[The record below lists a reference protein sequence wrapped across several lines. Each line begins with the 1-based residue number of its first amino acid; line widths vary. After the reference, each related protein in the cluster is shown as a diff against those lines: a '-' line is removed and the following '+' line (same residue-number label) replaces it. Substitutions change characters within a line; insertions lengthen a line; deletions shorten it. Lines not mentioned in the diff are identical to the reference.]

1 MRSLLVIK
9 SLPFAIFSLVIGCLA
24 IAAPAAG
31 AASTAAGTA
40 GQGGPGGQQTVSFR
54 GVSVTVPASWTVV
67 NLTRHP
73 RACPRLDVRAVYL
86 GTPGPDPACPAEL
99 RGRATAVQLEQVSA
113 ASPDRR
119 RATAHAVI
127 DGRAALTNP
136 DAGITHQI
144 IDLVPSAGVE
154 VSLSYG
160 TSAERAR
167 FVEKSIRV
175 SGRARAVPLAAP
187 AAVTPAPAQGV
198 VTGAGFDTCAA
209 PSAATMRDWL
219 ASPYRSVGIY
229 IGGVNRACAQA
240 NLTAAW
246 IRAIQAEG
254 WHYFPL
260 YVGLQASC
268 VAGFGDATISAAK
281 AAAQGSAAAAD
292 AVTQAAGLGIPAG
305 TPLIFDMEAYR
316 GGCGTAVTTF
326 LSAWDSGLHAKG
338 YAAGIYESFS
348 NIGDLTGA
356 AARITEPD
364 VIHYADWDG
373 KATTTS
379 SYMPA
384 TRWTSHQRI
393 HQYRGGHNE
402 SWGGA
407 KVNIDNDQLDV
418 ALGGSGTVGA
428 PPAPTPPPGPGPTPQ
443 PTPTPKP
450 TPTPG
455 PTPPHGPS
463 PAIRP
468 RFRIATALNSNGT
481 AEWFARAANG
491 TVQHDYQH
499 PIGSAAWWGTRAVGN
514 SPAQLAGNPAVAASQ
529 GGALT
534 LFARTAAGQIV
545 HAWQQPGAPNDWQWG
560 GPVGGGNAAK
570 LASDPGAVQA
580 PDGDVTVFA
589 ATASGQVLTTRQS
602 APGANTSWTAWA
614 PIGGD
619 CAGAPVPVVAGGRT
633 LEVFCVTGSGA
644 LDLATLGAS
653 GWSSWSAAGTGP
665 GGLTGTPAVVTG
677 SGGATEV
684 AVTAGGKLALAT
696 QNPATGAWTWG
707 ASPAGT
713 TGVRNSPAAAAWPDG
728 RVAVFARQ
736 ANAKLGFSVRSASGS
751 WGPWT
756 VIGGHVLG
764 SPAAWVNTG
773 GTPEVAILDRQLKL
787 AVSTYSGAAWA
798 PWAELGGGF

>member
-9 SLPFAIFSLVIGCLA
+9 SLPFVVFSLVVGCLG
-24 IAAPAAG
+24 IAAPAAH
-31 AASTAAGTA
+31 AASTSPAAA
-40 GQGGPGGQQTVSFR
+40 RRTVSFR
-54 GVSVTVPASWTVV
+54 GVSVQVPASWRVV

-86 GTPGPDPACPAEL
+86 GTPGPDPACPADV
-99 RGRATAVQLEQVSA
+99 RGRATAVQLERVSA
-113 ASPDRR
+113 ASPDLRL
-119 RATAHAVI
+119 ATRHAVI
-127 DGRAALTNP
+127 DGRAALTNS
-136 DAGITHQI
+136 DAGITHEI
-144 IDLVPSAGVE
+144 IDVVPSAGVQ

-160 TSAERAR
+160 ASAAAAR

-187 AAVTPAPAQGV
+187 AAAVPPAAAQGV
-198 VTGAGFDTCAA
+198 VTGPGFDTCAA
-209 PSAATMRDWL
+209 PSAATMKNWL
-219 ASPYRSVGIY
+219 ASPYRSIGIY

-246 IRAIQAEG
+246 IRAVQAEG

-268 VAGFGDATISAAK
+268 VAGFGDATISAAS
-281 AAAQGSAAAAD
+281 AAAQGTAAAAD

-316 GGCGTAVTTF
+316 GGCGAAVTTF

-338 YAAGIYESFS
+338 YAAGVYESFS
-348 NIGDLTGA
+348 NVGDLTGA
-356 AARITEPD
+356 AARMTEPD

-373 KATTTS
+373 HATTAS

-384 TRWTSHQRI
+384 SMWTNHQRI
-393 HQYRGGHNE
+393 HQYQGGHNE
-402 SWGGA
+402 TWGGTT
-407 KVNIDNDQLDV
+407 VNIDNDQLDA
-418 ALGGSGTVGA
+418 ALGGTGTGGA
-428 PPAPTPPPGPGPTPQ
+428 PPPPLGPLRPG
-443 PTPTPKP
+443 
-450 TPTPG
+450 
-455 PTPPHGPS
+455 
-463 PAIRP
+463 
-468 RFRIATALNSNGT
+468 FRIAAALNSNGT

-499 PIGSAAWWGTRAVGN
+499 PIGSAAWWGSRAVGN
-514 SPAQLAGNPAVAASQ
+514 SPARLAGNPAVAANP

-534 LFARTAAGQIV
+534 LFARTTAGQIV

-560 GPVGGGNAAK
+560 GPVTAGNEN
-570 LASDPGAVQA
+570 LVTDPGAAQA

-589 ATASGQVLTTRQS
+589 ATASGQVFTTRQS
-602 APGANTSWTAWA
+602 SPGANTSWTAWT

-619 CAGAPVPVVAGGRT
+619 CAGAPVPFVAGGRT

-644 LDLATLGAS
+644 LDVATLGAT
-653 GWSSWSAAGTGP
+653 GWSSWSAAGSGP
-665 GGLTGTPAVVTG
+665 GGLTGTPAVVAG
-677 SGGATEV
+677 AGGATEV
-684 AVTAGGKLALAT
+684 LVTSKGKLALAA
-696 QNPATGAWTWG
+696 QNPATGAWAWA
-707 ASPAGT
+707 ASPAGP
-713 TGVRNSPAAAAWPDG
+713 TGVRNSPAAIAWPG
-728 RVAVFARQ
+728 GGVAVFARQ
-736 ANAKLGFSVRSASGS
+736 ANAKLGYSIQAASGS
-751 WGPWT
+751 WGAWT

-773 GTPEVAILDRQLKL
+773 GIPEVAILDRQLQV
-787 AVSTYSGAAWA
+787 AVSTYSGATWA

>member
-9 SLPFAIFSLVIGCLA
+9 SLPFAVFSLVIGCLA
-24 IAAPAAG
+24 IAAPVAHAARTG
-31 AASTAAGTA
+31 PPTAAHR
-40 GQGGPGGQQTVSFR
+40 TVSFH
-54 GVSVTVPASWTVV
+54 GVSVAVPASWRVV

-73 RACPRLDVRAVYL
+73 RACPRLDVRSVYL
-86 GTPGPDPACPAEL
+86 GTPGPDPACPANV
-99 RGRATAVQLEQVSA
+99 RGRATAVQLEQVSS
-113 ASPDRR
+113 ASPDLRL
-119 RATAHAVI
+119 ATRHAVI
-127 DGRAALTNP
+127 DGRPALTNS
-136 DAGITHQI
+136 DAGITHQV
-144 IDLVPSAGVE
+144 IDVVPSAGVE

-160 TSAERAR
+160 ANSETAR

-187 AAVTPAPAQGV
+187 AAVAPAPAQGV

-209 PSAATMRDWL
+209 PSAATMKHWL

-281 AAAQGSAAAAD
+281 AAAQGTAAAAD
-292 AVTQAAGLGIPAG
+292 AVAQAAGLGIPAG
-305 TPLIFDMEAYR
+305 TPLIFDMEGYR

-326 LSAWDSGLHAKG
+326 LSAWDSGLHARG

-348 NIGDLTGA
+348 NIGDLTAA
-356 AARITEPD
+356 AARMTEPD

-373 KATTTS
+373 HATTTS

-384 TRWTSHQRI
+384 AMWTSHQRI
-393 HQYRGGHNE
+393 HQYQGGHNE

-407 KVNIDNDQLDV
+407 TVNIDNDQLDA
-418 ALGGSGTVGA
+418 ALGGTGTVGA
-428 PPAPTPPPGPGPTPQ
+428 PPPPVAPVA
-443 PTPTPKP
+443 
-450 TPTPG
+450 
-455 PTPPHGPS
+455 
-463 PAIRP
+463 PARP
-468 RFRIATALNSNGT
+468 RFRIATAMNSNGT
-481 AEWFARAANG
+481 AEWFGRAADG

-514 SPAQLAGNPAVAASQ
+514 SPAHLAGNPAVAANP

-534 LFARTAAGQIV
+534 LFARNAAGQIV

-560 GPVGGGNAAK
+560 GPVGTGTGK
-570 LASDPGAVQA
+570 LATDPGAVTA
-580 PDGDVTVFA
+580 PGGDVTVFA
-589 ATASGQVLTTRQS
+589 AAASGQVFTTRQS
-602 APGANTSWTAWA
+602 SPGANTSWTAWT

-619 CAGAPVPVVAGGRT
+619 CAGAPVPVVAGGQA

-644 LDLATLGAS
+644 LDVATLGAT
-653 GWSSWSAAGTGP
+653 GWSSWSAAGSGP
-665 GGLTGTPAVVTG
+665 GGLTGTPAFVAG
-677 SGGATEV
+677 PGGATEV
-684 AVTAGGKLALAT
+684 AVTARGKLALAT
-696 QNPATGAWTWG
+696 QNPATGAWTW
-707 ASPAGT
+707 ATSPAGT
-713 TGVRNSPAAAAWPDG
+713 TGVRNSPAAVAWPGG

-736 ANAKLGFSVRSASGS
+736 ANAKLGFAVQAASGS

-773 GTPEVAILDRQLKL
+773 GTPEIAILDQQLKL
-787 AVSTYSGAAWA
+787 AVSTYSGVTWA

>member
-9 SLPFAIFSLVIGCLA
+9 SLPFAIFSLVFGCLA
-24 IAAPAAG
+24 IAVPVAHAARTAPAK
-31 AASTAAGTA
+31 AAER
-40 GQGGPGGQQTVSFR
+40 TVSFH
-54 GVSVTVPASWTVV
+54 GVSVVVPASWRVV
-67 NLTRHP
+67 NLTAHP

-86 GTPGPDPACPAEL
+86 GTPGPDPACPANV
-99 RGRATAVQLEQVSA
+99 RGRATAVQLERVSS
-113 ASPDRR
+113 ASPDLR
-119 RATAHAVI
+119 RATRHAVV
-127 DGRAALTNP
+127 DGRAARTNS

-144 IDLVPSAGVE
+144 IDVVPSAGVE

-160 TSAERAR
+160 ASAQAAR
-167 FVEKSIRV
+167 SVEKSIRV
-175 SGRARAVPLAAP
+175 SGRARAEPLAAP

-198 VTGAGFDTCAA
+198 VTGPGFDTCAA
-209 PSAATMRDWL
+209 PSAATMKDWL

-268 VAGFGDATISAAK
+268 VAGFGDATISAAN

-292 AVTQAAGLGIPAG
+292 AVAQAAGLGIPAG

-316 GGCGTAVTTF
+316 GGCGAAVTTF
-326 LSAWDSGLHAKG
+326 LSAWDSGLHARG
-338 YAAGIYESFS
+338 YKAGIYESFS
-348 NIGDLTGA
+348 NIGDLTAA
-356 AARITEPD
+356 AARMTEPD

-373 KATTTS
+373 HATTTS

-384 TRWTSHQRI
+384 KMWTSHQRI
-393 HQYRGGHNE
+393 HQYQGGHNE
-402 SWGGA
+402 RWGGVT
-407 KVNIDNDQLDV
+407 VNIDNDQLDA
-418 ALGGSGTVGA
+418 ALGGTAGA
-428 PPAPTPPPGPGPTPQ
+428 PAPPTPPVA
-443 PTPTPKP
+443 
-450 TPTPG
+450 
-455 PTPPHGPS
+455 
-463 PAIRP
+463 PARP
-468 RFRIATALNSNGT
+468 RFRIATAMNSNGT

-514 SPAQLAGNPAVAASQ
+514 SPAHLAGNPAVAANP
-529 GGALT
+529 GGPLT
-534 LFARTAAGQIV
+534 LFARNAAGQIV
-545 HAWQQPGAPNDWQWG
+545 HAWQQPGAPNDWQWA
-560 GPVGGGNAAK
+560 GPVGTGSTGKFAT
-570 LASDPGAVQA
+570 DPGAVQA
-580 PDGDVTVFA
+580 PGGDVTVFA
-589 ATASGQVLTTRQS
+589 AAAGGQVFTTRQS

-619 CAGAPVPVVAGGRT
+619 CAGAPVPFVAGGRT

-644 LDLATLGAS
+644 LDVTTLGTA
-653 GWSSWSAAGTGP
+653 GWSPWSAAGSGP

-677 SGGATEV
+677 AGGATEV
-684 AVTAGGKLALAT
+684 LVTAQGKLALAT
-696 QNPATGAWTWG
+696 QNPATGAWAWG

-713 TGVRNSPAAAAWPDG
+713 TGVRNSPAAVAWPGG

-736 ANAKLGFSVRSASGS
+736 GNAKLGFSVQSAAGT
-751 WGPWT
+751 WGAWT

-773 GTPEVAILDRQLKL
+773 GTPEVAILDQQLKL
-787 AVSTYSGAAWA
+787 AVSTYSGTAWA
-798 PWAELGGGF
+798 PFAELGGGF